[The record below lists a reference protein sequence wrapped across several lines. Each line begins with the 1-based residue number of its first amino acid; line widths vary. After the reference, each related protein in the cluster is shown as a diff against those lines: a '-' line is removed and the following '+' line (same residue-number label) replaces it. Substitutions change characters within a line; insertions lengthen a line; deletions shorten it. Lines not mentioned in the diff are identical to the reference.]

1 METTIQIKVSELNHN
16 FIDAVKKL
24 FDKDREI
31 KITISSSE
39 NFVWTETTDEYLQ
52 RLLAAIK
59 RVENNEV
66 VVFSEE
72 ELTTF
77 VNSKK

>member
-31 KITISSSE
+31 KITISSGD
-39 NFVWTETTDEYLQ
+39 NFVVSETRDEYLQ

-59 RVENNEV
+59 RVENNDV
-66 VVFSEE
+66 VVLSEE
-72 ELTTF
+72 ELTAF
-77 VNSKK
+77 VNNKK